1 MIAPA
6 YLPTWLS
13 PLGSGR
19 WRTHADTS
27 PSVSLQH
34 AAIPDP
40 PACLPLDT
48 CPGAD
53 VFAAGPTWS
62 IFATLRWAETCFT
75 SAFFVFA
82 ALLPRQPSTYPL
94 NQASGPGHGSLC
106 DTRCTA
112 AFATGFVCLILS
124 RGFAG
129 QARPTGVNRQNG
141 GLLVQRLG

>member
-1 MIAPA
+1 MPA
-6 YLPTWLS
+6 AY
-13 PLGSGR
+13 
-19 WRTHADTS
+19 
-27 PSVSLQH
+27 
-34 AAIPDP
+34 
-40 PACLPLDT
+40 DT

-75 SAFFVFA
+75 AAFFAFA
-82 ALLPRQPSTYPL
+82 AQLPRQPSTYPL
-94 NQASGPGHGSLC
+94 SQASGPGHGSLC

-129 QARPTGVNRQNG
+129 QAVRSVWTDETVGC
-141 GLLVQRLG
+141 LSSALAD